1 MESNLAGT
9 ADSTLASLSHK
20 YWRGKTDGMH
30 RHSEE
35 EWFQKYA
42 AELLAML
49 PLRGTLLDVGCGS
62 CQVTTYLAQ
71 VFEHV
76 YAFDFSETML
86 SAGQERIKN
95 LGLTNIDLLSGR
107 AQEFPK
113 TAGRSDVILSYG
125 VIQYLT
131 LADLVQHLRECH
143 RLLTDDGIV
152 CAALIPNVAM
162 RESYYR
168 SRLVPAEAQFASR
181 LRRWLRL
188 TRRRLKGYLD
198 KDPLWDGIGNWF
210 RQSDIQQAARDVGF
224 EAEFRNSWFYE
235 YRFHALLRPKTRSLR

>member
-9 ADSTLASLSHK
+9 ADPTLASLSHK

-76 YAFDFSETML
+76 YAFDFSEQCSQPAKSEL
-86 SAGQERIKN
+86 RA
-95 LGLTNIDLLSGR
+95 SG
-107 AQEFPK
+107 
-113 TAGRSDVILSYG
+113 
-125 VIQYLT
+125 
-131 LADLVQHLRECH
+131 
-143 RLLTDDGIV
+143 
-152 CAALIPNVAM
+152 
-162 RESYYR
+162 
-168 SRLVPAEAQFASR
+168 
-181 LRRWLRL
+181 
-188 TRRRLKGYLD
+188 
-198 KDPLWDGIGNWF
+198 
-210 RQSDIQQAARDVGF
+210 
-224 EAEFRNSWFYE
+224 
-235 YRFHALLRPKTRSLR
+235 